1 MYPRAAQIP
10 TKIVTKKSSSPFES
24 CMGRL
29 LVCHVSSVH
38 DLFISSRVDNT
49 CQYDILWSWWCYSK
63 RWSRKLRSWLLPG
76 SAWVSIRWMMA
87 IIWRKSMAT
96 EIKTTAIRT
105 RLGYRGKID
114 VYMSMY
120 GVKRVMWS
128 ETVKVDRMHRYEA
141 IDDAVALAHEYNV
154 MSTRW

>member
-1 MYPRAAQIP
+1 
-10 TKIVTKKSSSPFES
+10 
-24 CMGRL
+24 
-29 LVCHVSSVH
+29 
-38 DLFISSRVDNT
+38 
-49 CQYDILWSWWCYSK
+49 
-63 RWSRKLRSWLLPG
+63 
-76 SAWVSIRWMMA
+76 
-87 IIWRKSMAT
+87 MAT

-154 MSTRW
+154 MSTR